1 VTEPI
6 DKGSEPPAMSS
17 ARQSRASLD
26 ARPVSFLTHVRA
38 IAGKDLRIEWRS
50 REILYT
56 TLFLAA
62 LIVLVFSFAFI
73 SGADVN
79 PAPGVVA
86 GILWVSILFSGTVAL
101 GRTFDRE
108 RENEAIR
115 SLLLSPVPRPAI
127 YLGKLVATSVLMG
140 LVQVV
145 VVPLCGLLFS
155 AELGRAPLQLAL
167 TLVLGTLGFAAV
179 GVVLS
184 AALLR
189 ARSRDTLLA
198 SLLYPVVVPVFLAGA
213 QATSQLLD
221 PGLPD
226 LQGAVFWTRFLLVAD
241 LVLIV
246 VGLWAFE
253 PVVTG
258 E

>member
-1 VTEPI
+1 VTE
-6 DKGSEPPAMSS
+6 
-17 ARQSRASLD
+17 RR
-26 ARPVSFLTHVRA
+26 VSFLAHVRA
-38 IAGKDLRIEWRS
+38 IAAKDLRIEWRS
-50 REILYT
+50 REIVYT

-62 LIVLVFSFAFI
+62 LIVLVFAFAFI
-73 SGADVN
+73 SGEDVN
-79 PAPGVVA
+79 PEPGVVA
-86 GILWVSILFSGTVAL
+86 GILWVSVLFSGTVAL

-127 YLGKLVATSVLMG
+127 YLGKLVATSALMG
-140 LVQVV
+140 MVQVV

-155 AELGRAPLQLAL
+155 ADLGRAPLLLVL

-226 LQGAVFWTRFLLVAD
+226 LQAAVFWTRFLLVAD

-258 E
+258 D